1 MSHRPPYRSRGLSLY
16 STPPPPERLIPSYL
30 SATSSGRSSPW
41 AGGRINP
48 RKDGSSGLVGLS
60 GLSSPSGT
68 EFQEMESPRGI
79 EIQEMESLESWSSGR
94 STPCSRE
101 IRCPRETDQNGA
113 DDISQR
119 QPYRSRDLSSYSTPP
134 PPERL
139 IPSYLSATSS
149 SRSSPAQGETH
160 PRDDRSS
167 GLVDVSG
174 MSGRSSPC
182 GTEIKEMESPGGVE
196 IQEVE
201 SPGGIEIQEVE
212 SLESPRGITY
222 ELKDCNFC
230 HCGVKFLVA
239 KSSPAEAKS
248 PAKPASRLSTPPQK
262 PSIFKLFE
270 DIDEHYAN
278 SYSKF

>member
-1 MSHRPPYRSRGLSLY
+1 MSLHRPYRSQGLSFY
-16 STPPPPERLIPSYL
+16 SPPPGRLIPSYL

-41 AGGRINP
+41 AGGWINS

-60 GLSSPSGT
+60 GPSSPSGT

-79 EIQEMESLESWSSGR
+79 EIQEMESLESWGSGR

-101 IRCPRETDQNGA
+101 IICPRESDQNGG
-113 DDISQR
+113 DYMSQHG
-119 QPYRSRDLSSYSTPP
+119 PYRSTGLSPYST

-139 IPSYLSATSS
+139 IPSYLSTTSS
-149 SRSSPAQGETH
+149 GRSSPARGETN
-160 PRDDRSS
+160 PRDDGSS
-167 GLVDVSG
+167 GLVDLSG
-174 MSGRSSPC
+174 LSGRASPC
-182 GTEIKEMESPGGVE
+182 GTEIQEMESPGVVE
-196 IQEVE
+196 F
-201 SPGGIEIQEVE
+201 QEVE

-239 KSSPAEAKS
+239 KSPPAEAKS
-248 PAKPASRLSTPPQK
+248 TAKPASRLSTPPQK

-270 DIDEHYAN
+270 DIEEHYAN